1 MFYPMLDRSR
11 AMLLPFFLMLVSGC
25 IFAQSK
31 EVPKTLLFDWN
42 GNLISNS
49 EFVDIRMANF
59 HYADATIVKTRD
71 DGTIEFRLQKIPQE
85 GEMAPRVSF
94 RSLSGEKIDLAE
106 LRGKVVVLNFWF
118 IGCASCQ
125 AHQPKLN
132 DLKAKFANENNVVF
146 LAATADQ
153 PSDVKKYLSK
163 QKFDFIQ
170 AADADAELRAFRF
183 SGYPRNIVISKTG
196 EIVYWRTTVH
206 AWDKFE
212 SVIRRELRQ

>member
-1 MFYPMLDRSR
+1 MRNGLILV
-11 AMLLPFFLMLVSGC
+11 ALLMMCPLLW
-25 IFAQSK
+25 AQSVPRTVLLDHNGK
-31 EVPKTLLFDWN
+31 E
-42 GNLISNS
+42 ISNN

-59 HYADATIVKTRD
+59 QYRDATIQRVRD

-85 GEMAPRVSF
+85 GETAPLVTF
-94 RSLSGEKIDLAE
+94 RTLSGEKFDMAA

-118 IGCASCQ
+118 IGCASCL

-132 DLKAKFANENNVVF
+132 SLKAKFDGQKDVIF
-146 LAATADQ
+146 LAATAD
-153 PSDVKKYLSK
+153 PASDVRGYLRK
-163 QKFDFIQ
+163 QPFDLIQ
-170 AADADAELRAFRF
+170 AADASEQLKAFRF

-212 SVIRRELRQ
+212 SVIRTELAK